1 MKATGAF
8 ISVFLCVTPA
18 VAILAITIESEEV
31 LALKETDHGPV
42 VIITLDNNG
51 LWMSAHLRR
60 VTLLAT

>member
-18 VAILAITIESEEV
+18 VAILAITSESAEL

-42 VIITLDNNG
+42 VKSRWITMVYGCQLI
-51 LWMSAHLRR
+51 
-60 VTLLAT
+60 